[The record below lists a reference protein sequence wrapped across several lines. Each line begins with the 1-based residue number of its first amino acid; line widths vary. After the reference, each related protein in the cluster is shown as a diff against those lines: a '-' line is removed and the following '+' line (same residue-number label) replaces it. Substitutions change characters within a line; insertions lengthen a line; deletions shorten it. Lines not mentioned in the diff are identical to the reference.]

1 MHDLIALAAQI
12 VAFTGS
18 PPQLDP
24 RLQLAA
30 CATPIVTWTATHAAV
45 VAECREPTWRIF
57 VPLRVPSAAALI
69 RRGDAVTVGAG
80 GAGFRV
86 AVEGI
91 ADNDA
96 GIGMR
101 LQVKTASG
109 ARLTGIVAADG
120 SVALPGTSAIQ

>member
-12 VAFTGS
+12 AAFTGS

-24 RLQLAA
+24 RLQLAE
-30 CATPIVTWTATHAAV
+30 CTTPVITWAATHAAV
-45 VAECREPTWRIF
+45 VAECREPAWRIF
-57 VPLRVPSAAALI
+57 VPLRVPGTAPLI
-69 RRGDAVTVGAG
+69 RRGDTVSVGAV

-91 ADNDA
+91 AQNDA

-109 ARLTGIVAADG
+109 ARLTGIVAADA